1 MVTGSGIGSPD
12 AVEGDDLLFRERE
25 HDRGRGVVAVG
36 APPTY
41 ASLPG
46 FRGLLVLEKAGPR
59 NHVIAVTL
67 WDNEEAVQASEA
79 LADSIADRI
88 AAATGTSVTRNIYN
102 VLGRIG
108 VAERKR
114 EAPG

>member
-1 MVTGSGIGSPD
+1 MLSRVMTFYSESVSMTEV
-12 AVEGDDLLFRERE
+12 VESLRSEL
-25 HDRGRGVVAVG
+25 
-36 APPTY
+36 PPTY

-46 FRGLLVLEKAGPR
+46 FRGLLVLEKAGTR

-67 WDNEEAVQASEA
+67 WDDEEAVQASEA

-108 VAERKR
+108 VAERKH